1 MALEP
6 FQNSNRIRWIVVGFC
21 SSVLIALLCRI
32 RWGEAIGVPC
42 LIKWLIGIP
51 CPMCG
56 MTRSLTALLQGDLER
71 SMSFHGLGV
80 VLLVGLV
87 LTLLIVSA
95 ELLFRRSVVFSRRY
109 RKQGRTI
116 GFGVISLFLIH
127 HEIRLIPMAISGKLA
142 VSVSDSVI
150 GRLFHGLWL

>member
-80 VLLVGLV
+80 VLLVAGFDVADSQCRTLV
-87 LTLLIVSA
+87 S
-95 ELLFRRSVVFSRRY
+95 S
-109 RKQGRTI
+109 
-116 GFGVISLFLIH
+116 
-127 HEIRLIPMAISGKLA
+127 
-142 VSVSDSVI
+142 I
-150 GRLFHGLWL
+150 GRFFKALS